1 MKFGQLIEYNMRN
14 STPYKMKAEKLIPD
28 PFLKNKIEHI
38 SESVASV
45 LDILSLLY
53 AKLRSIEVF

>member
-14 STPYKMKAEKLIPD
+14 NTPYKMKVEKLIPD
-28 PFLKNKIEHI
+28 PFLKTKIEHI

-45 LDILSLLY
+45 LDTLFLLY
-53 AKLRSIEVF
+53 AKLRSIEVY

>member
-1 MKFGQLIEYNMRN
+1 
-14 STPYKMKAEKLIPD
+14 MKAEKLIPD